1 MTRKQQ
7 QDIIGLLGAT
17 LAQRLNRPYNFN
29 INEVF
34 VLLKDG
40 DMSTFT
46 VTVHPH
52 DYTPPHLWAR
62 VETSGQRDTFY
73 LKFHPTDGTL
83 VGLISARIGSAWHTS
98 AVTLMEGWP
107 TDLHPHLR
115 AIFVTLCQQLDA
127 LRQPAAG

>member
-1 MTRKQQ
+1 MTRREQK
-7 QDIIGLLGAT
+7 DIMGLLGCT
-17 LAQRLNRPYNFN
+17 LGSLLNKPYNLD

-40 DMSTFT
+40 DMSTIT

-52 DYTPPHLWAR
+52 DNTPPHLWAR

-73 LKFHPTDGTL
+73 LKFHPTDGTK
-83 VGLISARIGSAWHTS
+83 VGLMSARIGSAWHTS

-107 TDLHPHLR
+107 TDLHPKLR
-115 AIFVTLCQQLDA
+115 EIFVALCQQLDA